1 MATLS
6 DHQESEHFTYDRSW
20 DEIEKMLYKAEKEKN
35 MWESKYY
42 DLMQINATRKE
53 KIKAM
58 TRTLNVLKE
67 QYYEPNNDFKTNLE
81 LTQSYETIKKILE
94 KLKKLEHETTTT

>member
-1 MATLS
+1 MNMATLS
-6 DHQESEHFTYDRSW
+6 DHQDSEHFTYDRSW

-53 KIKAM
+53 KIKCLRNIKALEGVVK
-58 TRTLNVLKE
+58 TLRWTLGDKNVAHPL
-67 QYYEPNNDFKTNLE
+67 N
-81 LTQSYETIKKILE
+81 
-94 KLKKLEHETTTT
+94 

>member
-1 MATLS
+1 MDMATLS

-42 DLMQINATRKE
+42 DLMQINSTRKE
-53 KIKAM
+53 KILCLRNIKALDGVVK
-58 TRTLNVLKE
+58 TLRWTLGDKNVAHPL
-67 QYYEPNNDFKTNLE
+67 N
-81 LTQSYETIKKILE
+81 
-94 KLKKLEHETTTT
+94 